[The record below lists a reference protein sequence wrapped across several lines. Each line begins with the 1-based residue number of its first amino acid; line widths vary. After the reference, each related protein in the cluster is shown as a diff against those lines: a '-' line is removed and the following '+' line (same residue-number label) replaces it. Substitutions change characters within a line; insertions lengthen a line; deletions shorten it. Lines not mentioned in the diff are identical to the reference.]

1 MICVSRAQKRAAF
14 VTVLLA
20 SASLAACSTLP
31 APKLATRLPG
41 AGAGATSPGTLPSG
55 AGGRYKVGL
64 PYQVAGIWYTPK
76 EEPDYDQ
83 TGTASWYGDDFHMKP
98 TANGEIFD
106 MHAVSAAHTTLPMP
120 SIVEVTNLDNGRKI
134 QVRLNDRGPF
144 VGNRLIDLSHE
155 AARQLG
161 YDQKGL
167 AHVRVKYVGPATLG
181 GPETGQR
188 YAQAT
193 PAPSPVEP
201 RPPAPVTVQA
211 QDLPP
216 APVASTAV
224 ANAYRIQAG
233 AFASQDN
240 AQKVASQLQ
249 ANGVASIEPF
259 QRADGVMLYRV
270 LLAGPADEGEAFA
283 LRDRLAASG
292 FGQARVLRPF

>member
-1 MICVSRAQKRAAF
+1 MFSVSRAQKGAAF
-14 VTVLLA
+14 ATVLLA
-20 SASLAACSTLP
+20 SASLAACSTIP
-31 APKLATRLPG
+31 APKLSTRLPG
-41 AGAGATSPGTLPSG
+41 AGDPGGGSLPSG

-76 EEPDYDQ
+76 EEPNYDQ

-134 QVRLNDRGPF
+134 QVRVNDRGPF

-181 GPETGQR
+181 GPDTGLR
-188 YAQAT
+188 YAKAT
-193 PAPSPVEP
+193 PAPGPVQP
-201 RPPAPVTVQA
+201 APLAPVTVQA

-216 APVASTAV
+216 APVAPVAV
-224 ANAYRIQAG
+224 APSYRIQAG

-240 AQKVASQLQ
+240 AQKVATQLQ
-249 ANGVASIEPF
+249 ANGAASIEPF

>member
-1 MICVSRAQKRAAF
+1 MIRVSRVQKRAVIITA
-14 VTVLLA
+14 LLA
-20 SASLAACSTLP
+20 SASLAACSTIP

-41 AGAGATSPGTLPSG
+41 AVGTSPGALPSG

-83 TGTASWYGDDFHMKP
+83 TGTASWYGDDFHMKS
-98 TANGEIFD
+98 TANGEVFD

-134 QVRLNDRGPF
+134 QVRVNDRGPF

-181 GPETGQR
+181 GPQTGQR
-188 YAQAT
+188 YAQAA
-193 PAPSPVEP
+193 PAPGPVQP
-201 RPPAPVTVQA
+201 APLAPVTVQA

-216 APVASTAV
+216 APVAPVAV
-224 ANAYRIQAG
+224 ANSYRIQAG

-249 ANGVASIEPF
+249 ANGAASIEPF

-270 LLAGPADEGEAFA
+270 LLAGPVDEGEAFA

>member
-1 MICVSRAQKRAAF
+1 MFSVSRAQKGAAF
-14 VTVLLA
+14 ATVLLA
-20 SASLAACSTLP
+20 SASLAACSTIP

-41 AGAGATSPGTLPSG
+41 VGGTSPGALPSG

-76 EEPDYDQ
+76 EEPSYDQ

-120 SIVEVTNLDNGRKI
+120 SIVEVTNLDNGRKL
-134 QVRLNDRGPF
+134 QVRVNDRGPF

-167 AHVRVKYVGPATLG
+167 AHVRVKYVGPAPLG
-181 GPETGQR
+181 GPETGLR
-188 YAQAT
+188 YAQAK
-193 PAPSPVEP
+193 PAPSPVQP
-201 RPPAPVTVQA
+201 APLAPVTVQA

-216 APVASTAV
+216 APVAPIAV
-224 ANAYRIQAG
+224 ANSYRIQAG

-240 AQKVASQLQ
+240 AQKVASLLQ
-249 ANGVASIEPF
+249 ANGAASIEPF

-270 LLAGPADEGEAFA
+270 LLAGPVDEGEAFA